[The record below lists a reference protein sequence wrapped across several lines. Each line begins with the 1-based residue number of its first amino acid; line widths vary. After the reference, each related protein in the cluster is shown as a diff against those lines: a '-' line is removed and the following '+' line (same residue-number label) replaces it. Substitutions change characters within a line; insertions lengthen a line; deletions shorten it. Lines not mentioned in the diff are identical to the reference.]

1 MNEQTY
7 QRVLNKISFKL
18 ANSEMVS
25 AQFEAL
31 YEEAQEQ
38 CKQANDLL
46 AKFNKVLE
54 SDQAL
59 KELFDEASAKIEEVK
74 KVDGI

>member
-7 QRVLNKISFKL
+7 QRILNKISFRL

-46 AKFNKVLE
+46 TKFNDVLA

-59 KELFDEASAKIEEVK
+59 KELFDETAQKLEEQK
-74 KVDGI
+74 D

>member
-7 QRVLNKISFKL
+7 QRVLNKISFRL
-18 ANSEMVS
+18 AESEMVS

-46 AKFNKVLE
+46 AKFNKVLD
-54 SDQAL
+54 SDPAL
-59 KELFDEASAKIEEVK
+59 KELFDETAQKLEEQK
-74 KVDGI
+74 D

>member
-18 ANSEMVS
+18 ASSEMVS

-46 AKFNKVLE
+46 AKFNKVLD
-54 SDQAL
+54 SDSAL
-59 KELFDEASAKIEEVK
+59 KELFDETAQKLEEQK
-74 KVDGI
+74 D

>member
-7 QRVLNKISFKL
+7 QRTLNKISFRL

-31 YEEAQEQ
+31 YEESQEQ
-38 CKQANDLL
+38 CKRSNDLL
-46 AKFNKVLE
+46 TKFNKVLD
-54 SDQAL
+54 SDPAL
-59 KELFDEASAKIEEVK
+59 KELFDETAQKLEEQK
-74 KVDGI
+74 D

>member
-7 QRVLNKISFKL
+7 QRILNKVSFKL

-25 AQFEAL
+25 AQYEAL
-31 YEEAQEQ
+31 YEESQEQ

-54 SDQAL
+54 SDLAL
-59 KELFDEASAKIEEVK
+59 KELFDETAQKLEEQK
-74 KVDGI
+74 D

>member
-1 MNEQTY
+1 MMNEQTY
-7 QRVLNKISFKL
+7 QRALNKISFRL

-31 YEEAQEQ
+31 YEESQEQ
-38 CKQANDLL
+38 CKRSNDLL
-46 AKFNKVLE
+46 TKFNDVLD

-59 KELFDEASAKIEEVK
+59 KDLFDEASQKLEEGK
-74 KVDGI
+74 

>member
-7 QRVLNKISFKL
+7 QRILNKISFRL

-46 AKFNKVLE
+46 AKFNKVLD
-54 SDQAL
+54 SDPAL
-59 KELFDEASAKIEEVK
+59 KELFDETAQKLEEQK
-74 KVDGI
+74 D

>member
-7 QRVLNKISFKL
+7 QRTLNKISFRL

-25 AQFEAL
+25 TQFEAL

-54 SDQAL
+54 SDSAL

-74 KVDGI
+74 

>member
-7 QRVLNKISFKL
+7 QRTLNKISFRL

-31 YEEAQEQ
+31 YEEAESE
-38 CKQANDLL
+38 CKQANELL
-46 AKFNKVLE
+46 AKFNKVLD
-54 SDQAL
+54 SDPAL
-59 KELFDEASAKIEEVK
+59 KELFDETAQKLEEQK
-74 KVDGI
+74 D

>member
-25 AQFEAL
+25 AQYEAL

-54 SDQAL
+54 SDKDL
-59 KELFDEASAKIEEVK
+59 KELFDETAQKLEKE
-74 KVDGI
+74 

>member
-7 QRVLNKISFKL
+7 QRILNKISFRL

-46 AKFNKVLE
+46 TKFNDVLG
-54 SDQAL
+54 SDSAL
-59 KELFDEASAKIEEVK
+59 KDLFDEAYQKLEEGK
-74 KVDGI
+74 

>member
-7 QRVLNKISFKL
+7 QRILNKISFRL
-18 ANSEMVS
+18 AHSEMVS

-31 YEEAQEQ
+31 YEESQEQ

-46 AKFNKVLE
+46 AKFNKVLD
-54 SDQAL
+54 SDPAL
-59 KELFDEASAKIEEVK
+59 KELFDETAQKLEEQK
-74 KVDGI
+74 D

>member
-7 QRVLNKISFKL
+7 QRILNKISFKL

-25 AQFEAL
+25 AQYEAL
-31 YEEAQEQ
+31 YEESQEQ

-59 KELFDEASAKIEEVK
+59 KELFDETAQKLEEQK
-74 KVDGI
+74 D

>member
-7 QRVLNKISFKL
+7 QRILNKISFKL

-25 AQFEAL
+25 AQYEAL
-31 YEEAQEQ
+31 YEESQEQ

-46 AKFNKVLE
+46 AKFNKVLG
-54 SDQAL
+54 SDPAL
-59 KELFDEASAKIEEVK
+59 KELFDETAQKLEEQK
-74 KVDGI
+74 D

>member
-7 QRVLNKISFKL
+7 QRTLNKISFRL

-31 YEEAQEQ
+31 YEKSQEQ

-46 AKFNKVLE
+46 AKFNNVLD

-59 KELFDEASAKIEEVK
+59 KDLFDEASQKLEEGK
-74 KVDGI
+74 

>member
-1 MNEQTY
+1 MNGQTY

-31 YEEAQEQ
+31 YEESQEQ
-38 CKQANDLL
+38 CKKVNDLL
-46 AKFNKVLE
+46 AKFNSVLN
-54 SDQAL
+54 SDTAL
-59 KELFDEASAKIEEVK
+59 KDLFDEASKKLEEGK
-74 KVDGI
+74 

>member
-7 QRVLNKISFKL
+7 QRTLNKISFRL

-31 YEEAQEQ
+31 YEESQEQ
-38 CKQANDLL
+38 CKRSNDLL
-46 AKFNKVLE
+46 TKFNKVLD
-54 SDQAL
+54 SDPVL
-59 KELFDEASAKIEEVK
+59 KELFDETAQKLEEQK
-74 KVDGI
+74 D

>member
-38 CKQANDLL
+38 CKQANDSL
-46 AKFNKVLE
+46 AKFNKVLD
-54 SDQAL
+54 SDPAL
-59 KELFDEASAKIEEVK
+59 KELFDETAQKLEEQK
-74 KVDGI
+74 D

>member
-7 QRVLNKISFKL
+7 QRILNKTSFKL

-25 AQFEAL
+25 AQYEAL

-54 SDQAL
+54 SDPAL
-59 KELFDEASAKIEEVK
+59 KELFDETAQKLEEQK
-74 KVDGI
+74 D

>member
-31 YEEAQEQ
+31 YEDAQEQ

-54 SDQAL
+54 SDPAL
-59 KELFDEASAKIEEVK
+59 KELFDETAQKLEEQK
-74 KVDGI
+74 D

>member
-7 QRVLNKISFKL
+7 QRTLNKISFRL

-31 YEEAQEQ
+31 YEESQKQ
-38 CKQANDLL
+38 CKRSNDLL
-46 AKFNKVLE
+46 TKFNKVLD
-54 SDQAL
+54 SDPVL
-59 KELFDEASAKIEEVK
+59 KELFDETAQKLEEQK
-74 KVDGI
+74 D

>member
-7 QRVLNKISFKL
+7 QRALNKISFRL
-18 ANSEMVS
+18 ANSEMVL

-31 YEEAQEQ
+31 YEESQEQ
-38 CKQANDLL
+38 CKRSNDLL
-46 AKFNKVLE
+46 TKFNDVLD

-59 KELFDEASAKIEEVK
+59 KDLFDEASQKLEEGK
-74 KVDGI
+74 

>member
-7 QRVLNKISFKL
+7 QRTLNKISFRL

-31 YEEAQEQ
+31 YEEAESE
-38 CKQANDLL
+38 CKQANELL

-54 SDQAL
+54 SDPAL
-59 KELFDEASAKIEEVK
+59 KELFDETAQKLEEQK
-74 KVDGI
+74 D

>member
-18 ANSEMVS
+18 ANLEMVS

-54 SDQAL
+54 SDPAL
-59 KELFDEASAKIEEVK
+59 KELFDETAQKLEEQK
-74 KVDGI
+74 D

>member
-7 QRVLNKISFKL
+7 QRTLNKISFKL

-31 YEEAQEQ
+31 YEESQEQ
-38 CKQANDLL
+38 CKRSNDLL
-46 AKFNKVLE
+46 TKFNKVLD
-54 SDQAL
+54 SDPAL
-59 KELFDEASAKIEEVK
+59 KELFDETAQKLEEQK
-74 KVDGI
+74 D

>member
-7 QRVLNKISFKL
+7 QRILNKISFKI

-25 AQFEAL
+25 AQIEAL

-54 SDQAL
+54 SDPAL

-74 KVDGI
+74 VDGI

>member
-7 QRVLNKISFKL
+7 QRILNKVSFKL

-25 AQFEAL
+25 ALYEAL
-31 YEEAQEQ
+31 YEESQEQ

-54 SDQAL
+54 SDLAL
-59 KELFDEASAKIEEVK
+59 KELFDETAQKLEEQK
-74 KVDGI
+74 D

>member
-7 QRVLNKISFKL
+7 QRILNKISFRL

-31 YEEAQEQ
+31 YEESQEQ
-38 CKQANDLL
+38 CKRADDLL
-46 AKFNKVLE
+46 AKFNKVLD
-54 SDQAL
+54 SDPAL
-59 KELFDEASAKIEEVK
+59 KELFDETAQKLEEQK
-74 KVDGI
+74 D

>member
-7 QRVLNKISFKL
+7 QRALNKISFRL

-31 YEEAQEQ
+31 YEESQEQ
-38 CKQANDLL
+38 CKRSNDLL
-46 AKFNKVLE
+46 TKFNDVLD

-59 KELFDEASAKIEEVK
+59 KDLFDEASQKLEEGK
-74 KVDGI
+74 

>member
-1 MNEQTY
+1 MINEQTY
-7 QRVLNKISFKL
+7 QRTLNKISFKL

-46 AKFNKVLE
+46 AKFNKVLD
-54 SDQAL
+54 SDPAL
-59 KELFDEASAKIEEVK
+59 KELFDETAQKLEEQK
-74 KVDGI
+74 D

>member
-7 QRVLNKISFKL
+7 QRTLNKISFRL
-18 ANSEMVS
+18 AHSEMVS

-31 YEEAQEQ
+31 YEETQEQ

-46 AKFNKVLE
+46 TKFNKVLD
-54 SDQAL
+54 SDPAL
-59 KELFDEASAKIEEVK
+59 KELFDETAQKLEEQK
-74 KVDGI
+74 D

>member
-7 QRVLNKISFKL
+7 QRTLNKISFRL

-31 YEEAQEQ
+31 YEESQEQ
-38 CKQANDLL
+38 CKRSNDLL
-46 AKFNKVLE
+46 TKFNKVLD

-59 KELFDEASAKIEEVK
+59 KELFDETAKKLEEQK
-74 KVDGI
+74 D

>member
-7 QRVLNKISFKL
+7 QRILNKISFKL

-31 YEEAQEQ
+31 YEESQEQ
-38 CKQANDLL
+38 CKRSNDLL
-46 AKFNKVLE
+46 TKFNKVLD
-54 SDQAL
+54 SDPAL
-59 KELFDEASAKIEEVK
+59 KELFDETAQKLEEQK
-74 KVDGI
+74 D